1 MKVLIKAAIILLLV
15 LAGGG
20 FYAWKQFEP
29 TAIELRAK
37 DQEKYDLMMVEAK
50 SVIGFGEAKKLYEE
64 LKAMAPEDVID
75 ARYRKWKGKQETDKE
90 FSKAYLEEEQ
100 KTRKKV
106 NSERKLI
113 HSKKISTL
121 VSNPEKTK
129 LRANNWKSAKP
140 QQKVM
145 ALREKCAK
153 YLKIEEMDRR
163 RRKNVLELSRISSIL
178 DRPNKV
184 SCDKKTADICLAVSL
199 AEYCMDLVP
208 NTDKDKVVLQA
219 IGRLKGKMNY
229 FYYLKMLEEIGVP
242 IKDLEFEQQLK
253 GVSNFFTEF

>member
-1 MKVLIKAAIILLLV
+1 MKIIIKGAVVLLL
-15 LAGGG
+15 LLGAGG
-20 FYAWKQFEP
+20 FYSWKQFEP
-29 TAIELRAK
+29 TAIALKLK
-37 DQEKYDLMMVEAK
+37 DSEKYDLMIAEAK
-50 SVIGFGEAKKLYEE
+50 SVTGFGEAQKLYDE
-64 LKAMAPEDVID
+64 LKSMTPRDVID
-75 ARYRKWKGKQETDKE
+75 VRYRKWKDKQATDKE
-90 FSKAYLEEEQ
+90 FSKAYLEQEQ
-100 KTRKKV
+100 KSRGQV
-106 NSERKLI
+106 NSERKLT
-113 HSKKISTL
+113 HSKKIRTL
-121 VSNPEKTK
+121 VSNPEQTK
-129 LRANNWKSAKP
+129 LRINNWKNSKP

-163 RRKNVLELSRISSIL
+163 RRKNLLELSRVSSIL

-184 SCDKKTADICLAVSL
+184 SCDKKTADICMAVSL

-208 NTDKDKVVLQA
+208 NTDENKIVLQA

>member
-1 MKVLIKAAIILLLV
+1 MTP
-15 LAGGG
+15 G
-20 FYAWKQFEP
+20 
-29 TAIELRAK
+29 
-37 DQEKYDLMMVEAK
+37 
-50 SVIGFGEAKKLYEE
+50 
-64 LKAMAPEDVID
+64 DVID

-100 KTRKKV
+100 KNREKV
-106 NSERKLI
+106 NNERKLI

-121 VSNPEKTK
+121 VSNPEETK
-129 LRANNWKSAKP
+129 LRANNWKNSKP

-153 YLKIEEMDRR
+153 YLKMEEMDRR
-163 RRKNVLELSRISSIL
+163 RRKNVLEISRVSSIL

-184 SCDKKTADICLAVSL
+184 SCGKKTADICLAVSL
-199 AEYCMDLVP
+199 AEYCMSLVP
-208 NTDKDKVVLQA
+208 VTDEDKTVIQA
-219 IGRLKGKMNY
+219 MQRLKGKMNY
-229 FYYLKMLEEIGVP
+229 FYYLKMLEEMGVP

>member
-1 MKVLIKAAIILLLV
+1 MKIIIKGAVVLLL
-15 LAGGG
+15 LLGAGG
-20 FYAWKQFEP
+20 FYSWKQFEP
-29 TAIELRAK
+29 TAIALKLK
-37 DQEKYDLMMVEAK
+37 DSEKYDLMIAEAK
-50 SVIGFGEAKKLYEE
+50 SVTGFGEAQKLYDE
-64 LKAMAPEDVID
+64 LKSMTPRDVID
-75 ARYRKWKGKQETDKE
+75 VRYRKWKDKQATDKE
-90 FSKAYLEEEQ
+90 FSKAYLEQEQ
-100 KTRKKV
+100 KSRGQV
-106 NSERKLI
+106 NSERKLT
-113 HSKKISTL
+113 HSKKIRTL
-121 VSNPEKTK
+121 VSNPEHTK
-129 LRANNWKSAKP
+129 LRINNWKNSKP

-163 RRKNVLELSRISSIL
+163 RRKNLLELSRVSSIL

-184 SCDKKTADICLAVSL
+184 SCDKKTADICMAVSL

-208 NTDKDKVVLQA
+208 NTDENKIVLQA